1 MRYTLKDLEVMK
13 RNRLLQHSHLGNTQ
27 ACFYNFCKLTAA
39 SFKHI
44 CGGYVASYPELPGC
58 LTCADTLE
66 EVITNAIDAK
76 KAWLKTALEDSD
88 TIQEPKYNEE
98 TIAALKEAEEISK
111 NPSKYKG
118 YSSVEEMIKD
128 ILKEDIE

>member
-1 MRYTLKDLEVMK
+1 MK
-13 RNRLLQHSHLGNTQ
+13 RNRLLQHSYLSNTQ
-27 ACFYNFCKLTAA
+27 ACFHNFCKLTAA
-39 SFKHI
+39 SFKHV
-44 CGGYVASYPELPGC
+44 CGGYVASYPKLPGY

-66 EVITNAIDAK
+66 KVITNALDAK
-76 KAWLKTALEDSD
+76 KAWLETALEDGN
-88 TIQEPKYNEE
+88 TIQEPIYNEE

-118 YSSVEEMIKD
+118 YSSVEEMIRD

>member
-1 MRYTLKDLEVMK
+1 MK

-27 ACFYNFCKLTAA
+27 ACFHNFCKLAAA

-66 EVITNAIDAK
+66 EVITNALDSK
-76 KAWLKTALEDSD
+76 KAWLETALEDDD
-88 TIQEPKYNEE
+88 TIQEPRYNEE

-111 NPSKYKG
+111 NPSTYKG
-118 YSSVEEMIKD
+118 YSSVEEMIRD

>member
-1 MRYTLKDLEVMK
+1 MK
-13 RNRLLQHSHLGNTQ
+13 RNRLLQNSYLSNTQ
-27 ACFYNFCKLTAA
+27 ACFHNFCKLAAA
-39 SFKHI
+39 SFKHV

-118 YSSVEEMIKD
+118 YSSVEEMIRD

>member
-1 MRYTLKDLEVMK
+1 MKNIEYYLKLPY
-13 RNRLLQHSHLGNTQ
+13 HLKIMPDI
-27 ACFYNFCKLTAA
+27 YE
-39 SFKHI
+39 
-44 CGGYVASYPELPGC
+44 GGYVASYPELPGC

-66 EVITNAIDAK
+66 DGV
-76 KAWLKTALEDSD
+76 

-118 YSSVEEMIKD
+118 YSSVEEMIRD

>member
-1 MRYTLKDLEVMK
+1 MKTIEYYLKLPYRLEIVPDIYE
-13 RNRLLQHSHLGNTQ
+13 S
-27 ACFYNFCKLTAA
+27 
-39 SFKHI
+39 
-44 CGGYVASYPELPGC
+44 GYVASYPELPGC

-66 EVITNAIDAK
+66 KVITNAFDAK
-76 KAWLKTALEDSD
+76 KAWIETALEDGD
-88 TIQEPKYNEE
+88 TIQEPIYNEE